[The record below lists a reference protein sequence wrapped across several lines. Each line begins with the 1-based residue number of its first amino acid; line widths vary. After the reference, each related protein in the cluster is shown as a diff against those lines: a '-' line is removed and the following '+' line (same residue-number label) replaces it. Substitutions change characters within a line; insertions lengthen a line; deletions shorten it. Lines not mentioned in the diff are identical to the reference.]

1 MCYRHEFSA
10 MGPNT
15 LTTSSSQTKTEA
27 GETDERRPLL
37 RGWFHFGAAIAA
49 IVGLVALVLLAD
61 SAEAYV
67 GGVIFAASLIALYA
81 TSATYHTVTWG
92 RRMRAFMK
100 RLDHS
105 MIFVL
110 IAGTYTPICLIAAST
125 AWGITILAIV
135 WSIAAAGIILKVFW
149 PGAPRWLSVLLY
161 ASAGWLGAIAGVPL
175 TEWLAWAPIALL
187 IMGGVLY
194 TIGGIIYA
202 TRRPNPWPKVFGYH
216 EVFHL
221 LVIAGSVLHY
231 TLVAAYLM
239 PD

>member
-1 MCYRHEFSA
+1 M
-10 MGPNT
+10 
-15 LTTSSSQTKTEA
+15 
-27 GETDERRPLL
+27 
-37 RGWFHFGAAIAA
+37 
-49 IVGLVALVLLAD
+49 LLAD

-92 RRMRAFMK
+92 RRMRAFLK

-125 AWGITILAIV
+125 AWGIAILAIV
-135 WSIAAAGIILKVFW
+135 WSIAVAGIILKVFW

-161 ASAGWLGAIAGVPL
+161 ASAGWLGAIAGIPL

-202 TRRPNPWPKVFGYH
+202 TRRPNPWPSVFGYH